1 MTVDPHQHAAAR
13 TSLRTLL
20 TNGHGSLRATD
31 LLLGLLV
38 LAGTF
43 ARIADGE
50 RWTLVPPR
58 AASELA
64 VFVAA
69 GAAVIAR
76 RFPLPALVVT
86 ATLDALEHWHALGGV
101 GIHVAFMVCTFM
113 VAAHGPRRVWAY
125 AVAAAFVA
133 QMVFM
138 SWSLGWWWGH
148 AFVMVAGVSALLP
161 AALGVAARSR
171 QGTVLALQARAE
183 EVERSRDAEAR
194 KLRAEER
201 LRVAR
206 DLHDSVA
213 HQIAV
218 MNLNA
223 AVASRSL
230 PEKPEEATKALRTV
244 REAGRSVITSIGE
257 LLSGLREDDWDDR
270 EQRYDLGE
278 LHQLA
283 KEFST
288 LLPTLTLEVEP
299 TAASA
304 QTVHAVPYLV
314 IREGLTNAYKHGDH
328 EAPVTVRL
336 ERLAH
341 AWSVRVVNGTDD
353 DASPV
358 VEGFGIQGMRERV
371 SAAAGRLQV
380 SRGNGQFVLTATVP
394 EKDESR

>member
-1 MTVDPHQHAAAR
+1 MTVEPHQHARAR
-13 TSLRTLL
+13 ASLRALL
-20 TNGHGSLRATD
+20 TSQRGSLRAVD
-31 LLLGLLV
+31 FLLGLLV

-43 ARIADGE
+43 ARIAEGE
-50 RWTLVPPR
+50 RWTIIQPQ
-58 AASELA
+58 AASEL
-64 VFVAA
+64 FIFLAA
-69 GAAVIAR
+69 AATVGSR
-76 RFPLPALVVT
+76 LFPLPALAAT

-101 GIHVAFMVCTFM
+101 GIHVAFMICTFM
-113 VAAHGPRRVWAY
+113 VAAHGPRRAWGFV
-125 AVAAAFVA
+125 VAAAFFA

-148 AFVMVAGVSALLP
+148 AFVMVAGMSALLP
-161 AALGVAARSR
+161 AALGAAARSR
-171 QGTVLALQARAE
+171 RATVAALQARADAA
-183 EVERSRDAEAR
+183 ERSREAEAR

-223 AVASRSL
+223 AVASQAL
-230 PEKPEEATKALRTV
+230 PEQPEDATRALVTV
-244 REAGRSVITSIGE
+244 REAGRAVIASIGE
-257 LLSGLREDDWDDR
+257 LLSGLREGDWDER
-270 EQRYDLGE
+270 EQRYDIDDLR
-278 LHQLA
+278 QLV

-288 LLPTLTLEVEP
+288 LLPAVNLKVQP

-304 QTVHAVPYLV
+304 RTVDAVPYLV
-314 IREGLTNAYKHGDH
+314 IREGLTNAYKHGNH

-341 AWSVRVVNGTDD
+341 AWSVRVVNGAGDD
-353 DASPV
+353 TSHV

-371 SAAAGRLQV
+371 SATGGQLHV
-380 SRGNGQFVLTATVP
+380 SRSNGLFVLTAQVP
-394 EKDESR
+394 EKGQEL

>member
-1 MTVDPHQHAAAR
+1 MELEEHAAAR

-20 TNGHGSLRATD
+20 ISGHGSLRAAD
-31 LLLGLLV
+31 FLLGLLV
-38 LAGTF
+38 LAGAS

-50 RWTLVPPR
+50 RWTIVPPQ

-64 VFVAA
+64 IFIAA
-69 GAAVIAR
+69 GAAIGAR
-76 RFPLPALVVT
+76 LFPLPALVVT
-86 ATLDALEHWHALGGV
+86 AALDALEHWHDLGGV
-101 GIHVAFMVCTFM
+101 GIHVAFMICTFM
-113 VAAHGPRRVWAY
+113 VAAHGPRRVWPY
-125 AVAAAFVA
+125 AVAAVFVA

-171 QGTVLALQARAE
+171 RATVLALQARADE
-183 EVERSRDAEAR
+183 AERSREAEAR

-223 AVASRSL
+223 AVASQSL
-230 PEKPEEATKALRTV
+230 PERPEEATKALLTV

-257 LLSGLREDDWDDR
+257 LLSGLREGDWDDR
-270 EQRYDLGE
+270 EQTYDIAE
-278 LHQLA
+278 LRHLV

-288 LLPTLTLEVEP
+288 LLPAVTLEVEP

-304 QTVHAVPYLV
+304 QTVDAVPYLV
-314 IREGLTNAYKHGDH
+314 VREGLTNAYKHGDH
-328 EAPVTVRL
+328 GAPVTVRL

-341 AWSVRVVNGTDD
+341 GWTVRVVNTTRDST
-353 DASPV
+353 APL
-358 VEGFGIQGMRERV
+358 VEGFGLTGMRERV
-371 SAAAGRLQV
+371 SANGGELHV
-380 SRGNGQFVLTATVP
+380 SRSDGLFVLTARVP
-394 EKDESR
+394 KKDEAR

>member
-1 MTVDPHQHAAAR
+1 MTVESEEHAAAH
-13 TSLRTLL
+13 TSLRSLL
-20 TNGHGSLRATD
+20 TSGHGPLRAAD
-31 LLLGLLV
+31 FLLGLLV

-50 RWTLVPPR
+50 RWTIVPPQ

-64 VFVAA
+64 IFVAA
-69 GAAVIAR
+69 GAVVGAR
-76 RFPLPALVVT
+76 LFPLPSLAVT

-101 GIHVAFMVCTFM
+101 GVHVAFMICTFM
-113 VAAHGPRRVWAY
+113 VAAHGPRRVWGF
-125 AVAAAFVA
+125 AVAAVFVA

-148 AFVMVAGVSALLP
+148 AFVMVAGMSALLP
-161 AALGVAARSR
+161 AALGLATRSR
-171 QGTVLALQARAE
+171 RATVAALQARADE
-183 EVERSRDAEAR
+183 AERSREAEAR

-223 AVASRSL
+223 AVASQAL
-230 PEKPEEATKALRTV
+230 PEQPEDATRALVTV
-244 REAGRSVITSIGE
+244 REAGRAVIASIGE
-257 LLSGLREDDWDDR
+257 LLSGLREGDWDDR
-270 EQRYDLGE
+270 EQRYDIAE
-278 LHQLA
+278 LHQLV

-288 LLPTLTLEVEP
+288 LLPAVTFEMEP

-304 QTVHAVPYLV
+304 ETMDAVPYLV

-328 EAPVTVRL
+328 GAPVTVRL

-341 AWSVRVVNGTDD
+341 AWSVRVVNATGEST
-353 DASPV
+353 SPL
-358 VEGFGIQGMRERV
+358 VEGFGLQGMRERV
-371 SAAAGRLQV
+371 GANGGELRV
-380 SRGNGQFVLTATVP
+380 SRSDGLFVLTARVP
-394 EKDESR
+394 EKDEAR

>member
-1 MTVDPHQHAAAR
+1 MSNGRIRAVDF
-13 TSLRTLL
+13 
-20 TNGHGSLRATD
+20 
-31 LLLGLLV
+31 LLGLLV

-50 RWTLVPPR
+50 RWTIVPPQ

-64 VFVAA
+64 IFVAA
-69 GAAVIAR
+69 GAAVVAR

-86 ATLDALEHWHALGGV
+86 ATLNALEHWYALGGV
-101 GIHVAFMVCTFM
+101 GILVAFMICTFM

-125 AVAAAFVA
+125 AVAAVFVA

-171 QGTVLALQARAE
+171 RATVLALEARADE
-183 EVERSRDAEAR
+183 AERSRDAEAR

-223 AVASRSL
+223 AVASQSL
-230 PEKPEEATKALRTV
+230 PDDPEEATKALRTV

-270 EQRYDLGE
+270 EQRYDIDE
-278 LHQLA
+278 VHQLV

-288 LLPTLTLEVEP
+288 LLAAVVLEVEP
-299 TAASA
+299 TAAGA
-304 QTVHAVPYLV
+304 QTVDAVLYHV

-328 EAPVTVRL
+328 GAPVTVRL
-336 ERLAH
+336 ERLAN
-341 AWSVRVVNGTDD
+341 AWSVRVVNATGDST
-353 DASPV
+353 SLL
-358 VEGFGIQGMRERV
+358 VEGFGLQGMRERV
-371 SAAAGRLQV
+371 SANGGELHV
-380 SRGNGQFVLTATVP
+380 SCNSELFVLDALVP
-394 EKDESR
+394 EKDGAR

>member
-1 MTVDPHQHAAAR
+1 LELQEHAATR

-20 TNGHGSLRATD
+20 TSEHGSLRPTD

-50 RWTLVPPR
+50 RWTIVPPR
-58 AASELA
+58 AASELTL
-64 VFVAA
+64 FVAA
-69 GAAVIAR
+69 GAVVVAR
-76 RFPLPALVVT
+76 RFPLPALAVT
-86 ATLDALEHWHALGGV
+86 ATLNALEHWYDLGGV
-101 GIHVAFMVCTFM
+101 GILVAFMVCTFM

-125 AVAAAFVA
+125 AVAAVFVA
-133 QMVFM
+133 QMFLM

-171 QGTVLALQARAE
+171 RATVRALQARADE
-183 EVERSRDAEAR
+183 AERSRDAEAR

-230 PEKPEEATKALRTV
+230 PDRPEEATKALLTV
-244 REAGRSVITSIGE
+244 REAGRSVITAIGE
-257 LLSGLREDDWDDR
+257 LLSGLREDDGDDR
-270 EQRYDLGE
+270 EQLYDVDE
-278 LHQLA
+278 LHQLVE
-283 KEFST
+283 EFST
-288 LLPTLTLEVEP
+288 LLPAVTLEVEP

-304 QTVHAVPYLV
+304 QTVDAVPYLV
-314 IREGLTNAYKHGDH
+314 IREGLTNAYKHGVHDS
-328 EAPVTVRL
+328 PVAVRL
-336 ERLAH
+336 ERLAR
-341 AWSVRVVNGTDD
+341 AWSVRVVNATGDSTP
-353 DASPV
+353 AV
-358 VEGFGIQGMRERV
+358 VEGFGLRGMRERV
-371 SAAAGRLQV
+371 GETGGELHV
-380 SRGNGQFVLTATVP
+380 SRSDGLFVLDARVP
-394 EKDESR
+394 AKDEAR